1 VLSQLLL
8 YGFRWLRPIASLR
21 RKTSEMIGILI
32 TTVGILFLVLGLLG
46 ASIEVYVQLLAAMLQ
61 QQLQRQLPGILQ
73 QGGEPNPGGGTG
85 ALFEPTEVLRAIIE
99 GLASSALWL
108 ALTLI
113 GLGLIYFGLYL
124 TQRPG
129 PRSRS

>member
-1 VLSQLLL
+1 
-8 YGFRWLRPIASLR
+8 
-21 RKTSEMIGILI
+21 MIGILI
-32 TTVGILFLVLGLLG
+32 ITIGILFLVLGLLG

-73 QGGEPNPGGGTG
+73 QQGGEPNPGEETG
-85 ALFEPTEVLRAIIE
+85 ALFEPTEVLRGIIE
-99 GLASSALWL
+99 GLASSPLWL

-124 TQRPG
+124 TQRRGPG
-129 PRSRS
+129 SRS